1 MRKMITAIRQQ
12 VRKFSSNR
20 KYLWV
25 ATVEGVPATIM
36 MTLLGG
42 PFMTGYLLFLGAS
55 SGQIGFVFAVT
66 TFVNIV
72 QIWMAYLIQKIR
84 NRKWTF
90 VLYASLHR
98 ILWASTGLIPIVLN
112 KEWWVIAFIVLFTTA
127 FLANSA
133 ASVVWSTLI
142 SDMVLA
148 PVRGRYFG
156 IRNTILNAMGSLSL
170 FLGGLILDKY
180 TGWTGFAILYI
191 VVGTCTVLNIITFL
205 GYPNLPFEKSTESN
219 FLPMLKKPL
228 KDSSFMKAVFFLAG
242 WLLVQTITVPFFS
255 YVMLKILK
263 ISYQQVSTITVV
275 QTVVMMMSFYIWG
288 NLNARYSNK
297 QLLFWTLPLI
307 ALSCL
312 MWGGLAFWPTLIV
325 LYTAHIL
332 LGAGVGGF
340 NQLAFNYLIGDTPK
354 SERPMFIAMFS
365 AITGFAAF
373 LGPLLGGW
381 IYGKL
386 ASFPGWVEEY
396 GVSVAVGLILLLG
409 LIVGRVVL
417 RDTKE
422 KETTSVI

>member
-1 MRKMITAIRQQ
+1 MITAIRQQ
-12 VRKFSSNR
+12 VSKFSDNR

-25 ATVEGVPATIM
+25 ATVEGVPAMIM

-55 SGQIGFVFAVT
+55 SGQIGFVFAIT
-66 TFVNIV
+66 TFVNIM
-72 QIWMAYLIQKIR
+72 QIWMAYLIQKIK

-90 VLYASLHR
+90 FLYASLHR
-98 ILWASTGLIPIVLN
+98 ILWASTGLIPIVLS

-156 IRNTILNAMGSLSL
+156 IRNTILNAIGSLTL
-170 FLGGLILDKY
+170 FIGGLILDQY
-180 TGWTGFAILYI
+180 TGWIGFAILYI
-191 VVGTCTVLNIITFL
+191 VIGICAVLNIIAFL
-205 GYPNLPFEKSTESN
+205 GYPNLPFEKSTETN

-228 KDSSFMKAVFFLAG
+228 KDSSFMKAVYFLAG

-288 NLNARYSNK
+288 NLNARFSNK

-312 MWGGLAFWPTLIV
+312 MWGGLAFLPTLIV
-325 LYTAHIL
+325 LYAAHIL
-332 LGAGVGGF
+332 LGMGVGGF
-340 NQLAFNYLIGDTPK
+340 NQLAFNYLIGETPK

-365 AITGFAAF
+365 AITGFASF

-381 IYGKL
+381 IYGKM
-386 ASFPGWVEEY
+386 AKFPGWVEEY
-396 GVSVAVGLILLLG
+396 GISVAVGLILLLG

-417 RDTKE
+417 RDTQE
-422 KETTSVI
+422 KETAFDI

>member
-1 MRKMITAIRQQ
+1 MIKSMRKQ
-12 VRKFSSNR
+12 VLKFSNNR

-25 ATVEGVPATIM
+25 ATVEGVPAIIM

-66 TFVNIV
+66 TFVNIM
-72 QIWMAYLIQKIR
+72 QIWMAYLIQRIK

-90 VLYASLHR
+90 VIFASLHR
-98 ILWASTGLIPIVLN
+98 ILWAATGLIPLLLD
-112 KEWWVIAFIVLFTTA
+112 KEWWVIAFILLFTAA

-133 ASVVWSTLI
+133 SSVVWSTLI

-156 IRNTILNAMGSLSL
+156 IRNTILNAIGSITL
-170 FLGGLILDKY
+170 FIGGIVLDKY
-180 TGWTGFAILYI
+180 SGWSGFAILYI
-191 VVGTCTVLNIITFL
+191 VIGISTVLNIIAFL
-205 GYPNLPFEKSTESN
+205 GYPNLPFEKSKESK

-228 KDSSFMKAVFFLAG
+228 KDASFMKAVFFLAG
-242 WLLVQTITVPFFS
+242 WLFVQTISVPFFS
-255 YVMLKILK
+255 YIMLKILK
-263 ISYQQVSTITVV
+263 ISYQQVSIITVA

-288 NLNARYSNK
+288 NLNSRYGNK

-312 MWGGLAFWPTLIV
+312 MWGGLAFLPTLVV
-325 LYTAHIL
+325 LYSAHIL
-332 LGAGVGGF
+332 LGLGVGGF

-354 SERPMFIAMFS
+354 SERPMFIAMYS
-365 AITGFAAF
+365 AITGFATF

-381 IYGKL
+381 IYGHI
-386 ASFPGWVEEY
+386 SGFPGWVEEY
-396 GVSVAVGLILLLG
+396 GVSIIIGVVLMLALF
-409 LIVGRVVL
+409 VGRVVL
-417 RDTKE
+417 MDSKAA
-422 KETTSVI
+422 